1 MEETVFENRIQHRLP
16 RDFIST
22 NGSNKPEDVFDNED
36 EAFANAISTY
46 HKREQKPYW
55 WKVFDAQLRDL
66 NELLPDA
73 SVFAGLNF
81 KDIKG
86 NVYEY
91 EFEDQEHKFA
101 SGQTVRIVAGE
112 SNGQNGNQAKII
124 SLDEEQNKLSVTS
137 SRQIN
142 STSPIIFER
151 SPPNTQSIERVLNIF
166 FEAIKSQKA
175 KTLFPL
181 AYNILQ
187 KEED

>member
-1 MEETVFENRIQHRLP
+1 MYEKWRDNNDPNILKDIETYNEQDCRSMPIMRKWLEETVFENRIQHRLP

-22 NGSNKPEDVFDNED
+22 NANNEPEDVFDNED

-124 SLDEEQNKLSVTS
+124 SLDENK
-137 SRQIN
+137 IN
-142 STSPIIFER
+142 F
-151 SPPNTQSIERVLNIF
+151 
-166 FEAIKSQKA
+166 
-175 KTLFPL
+175 
-181 AYNILQ
+181 
-187 KEED
+187 